1 MLEVFKFYIS
11 LISKLVSELW
21 GKVEITK
28 NVNYLSLFM
37 ASIVL
42 VTFIS
47 ILKLS
52 LVSNGINTYR
62 QYKASRDK
70 KDRKR

>member
-11 LISKLVSELW
+11 LISRLITELW

-52 LVSNGINTYR
+52 IVSNGINTYR
-62 QYKASRDK
+62 QYKSSRDK
-70 KDRKR
+70 KNGR

>member
-11 LISKLVSELW
+11 LISKLITELW

-52 LVSNGINTYR
+52 IVSNGINTYR

-70 KDRKR
+70 KDSR